1 MKPEE
6 RSISRAQVRG
16 ATAEE
21 AVGNFHAA
29 LSRPD
34 AALVVFFCSPCY
46 KLATV
51 AAEMAQRFGDIT
63 VVGCTTAG
71 ELGPA
76 GYVEASISGACF
88 SAGQFSAAARSI
100 HSLDKFSLSGAQ
112 AVVQELLQELESRA
126 PGANAE
132 NTFGFLMID
141 GLSVRE
147 ELVTR
152 VLQSALGKIPLVG
165 GSAGDGLNFG
175 QTWVYGEGGWH
186 ANSAVLTLVSSAA
199 PFKPLMTQHFLAAD
213 QRCVVTAAD
222 PVNRIVHEIDGRPA
236 AEAYAALVGVG
247 VDQLDPMRFAASPMT
262 VLIGGTNYVRSISQ
276 ALPDGSLK
284 FFCAIEEGMVLRVT
298 HAADLVANLEEAFR
312 SINDQIGPPQIVL
325 GCECIMRRLEVEQK
339 GLLERVTKL
348 MEQNRVSGFVTYGE
362 QYRGVHVNQT
372 FSGIAIG
379 ERKREEHD

>member
-16 ATAEE
+16 ETAVE
-21 AVGNFHAA
+21 AVRNFHDAVC
-29 LSRPD
+29 LPD
-34 AALVVFFCSPCY
+34 AALVIFFCSPRY
-46 KLATV
+46 ELATV
-51 AAEMAQRFGDIT
+51 AAEMTRCFGSIP

-76 GYVEASISGACF
+76 GYADGSISGACF
-88 SAGQFSAAARSI
+88 AASQFSSAARCI
-100 HSLDKFSLSGAQ
+100 HSLDRFSLAGAQ
-112 AVVQELLQELESRA
+112 SVVQELLQELESLA
-126 PGANAE
+126 PGTNAD

-147 ELVTR
+147 ESVTR

-175 QTWVYGEGGWH
+175 RTWVFGEGGVH
-186 ANSAVLTLVSSAA
+186 ANSAVLTLITCNV
-199 PFKPLMTQHFLAAD
+199 PFKALMTQHFLAAD

-236 AEAYAALVGVG
+236 AEAYAELIGTEVAK
-247 VDQLDPMRFAASPMT
+247 LDPMHFAASPMT

-298 HAADLVANLEEAFR
+298 HAADLVANLEDAFR
-312 SINDQIGPPQIVL
+312 SICSEIGQPQIIL

-339 GLLERVTKL
+339 GLLARVTEL
-348 MEQNRVSGFVTYGE
+348 MERNRVSGFVTYGE

-379 ERKREEHD
+379 YPTRGGHD